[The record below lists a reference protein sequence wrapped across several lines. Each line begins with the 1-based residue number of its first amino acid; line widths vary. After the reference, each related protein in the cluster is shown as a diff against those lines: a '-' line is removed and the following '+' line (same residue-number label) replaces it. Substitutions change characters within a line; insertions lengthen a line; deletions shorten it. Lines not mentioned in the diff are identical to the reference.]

1 MTRSMI
7 KLNNYFKSIKTI
19 KILIKTIK
27 NLPNKYKQN
36 KKKQWQT
43 DKQKSQPL
51 KLLFTD
57 NKSIN

>member
-1 MTRSMI
+1 MCILTILSKTIKGINHKMTRSMI

-36 KKKQWQT
+36 KKKR
-43 DKQKSQPL
+43 
-51 KLLFTD
+51 
-57 NKSIN
+57 